1 MRVLLGINQLR
12 MKNIPTT
19 PSITNPEFVFQANK
33 IANYLESQMRIERA
47 WIFGSLS
54 RGEQHE
60 LSDIDLMIEPS
71 SEWSITLFDLAELQ
85 FQLQKIT
92 RKKIDLIMM
101 GAPLPEIETRIN
113 HDKILIYES
122 DISRR
127 GRKNKTYTRSY

>member
-1 MRVLLGINQLR
+1 MRVLLGINQSR
-12 MKNIPTT
+12 MKSIPTS

-47 WIFGSLS
+47 WIFGSFA
-54 RGEQHE
+54 RGEHYE

-92 RKKIDLIMM
+92 RKKIDLVML

-122 DISRR
+122 DH
-127 GRKNKTYTRSY
+127 

>member
-1 MRVLLGINQLR
+1 VRVLLGINQSR
-12 MKNIPTT
+12 MKSIPTS

-47 WIFGSLS
+47 WIFGSFA
-54 RGEQHE
+54 RGEHYE

-92 RKKIDLIMM
+92 REKIDLIML

-122 DISRR
+122 DH
-127 GRKNKTYTRSY
+127 

>member
-1 MRVLLGINQLR
+1 MRVLLGINQSR
-12 MKNIPTT
+12 MKSIPTS

-47 WIFGSLS
+47 WIFGSFA
-54 RGEQHE
+54 RGEHYE

-92 RKKIDLIMM
+92 REKIDLIML

-122 DISRR
+122 DH
-127 GRKNKTYTRSY
+127 

>member
-1 MRVLLGINQLR
+1 MRVLLGINQSR
-12 MKNIPTT
+12 MKSIPTT
-19 PSITNPEFVFQANK
+19 PSITNPEFEFQANK

-47 WIFGSLS
+47 WIFGSFA
-54 RGEQHE
+54 RGEHHE
-60 LSDIDLMIEPS
+60 LSDIDLMIEPIPG
-71 SEWSITLFDLAELQ
+71 WSITLFDLAELQ

-92 RKKIDLIMM
+92 RKKIDLIML

-122 DISRR
+122 DISWR

>member
-1 MRVLLGINQLR
+1 
-12 MKNIPTT
+12 MKITPNT
-19 PSITNPEFVFQANK
+19 PSLTNPEFVFHANK
-33 IANYLESQMRIERA
+33 IANYLELQMRIERA
-47 WIFGSLS
+47 WIFGSYA
-54 RGEQHE
+54 RGDQHE

-92 RKKIDLIMM
+92 RKKIDLVML

-122 DISRR
+122 NISRR
-127 GRKNKTYTRSY
+127 GRKNKTYTRSNRVH